1 MIRMS
6 KFLVEQDEKNTHMT
20 HIEELMFLGGVDGT
34 RQAINFLRDL
44 RDMLKGNAESAVD
57 ITVKWDGAPAIFAGV
72 DPEDGKFF
80 VAKKGLFAKTPKMY
94 KTNAD
99 IDNELSGDLA
109 KKFKIALTE
118 FSKLGIKSGVYQGD
132 MMFTKGDVKVETID
146 GQKYYTFQ
154 PNTIVYAV
162 PVNTPLGRSIA
173 KAKIGVVWHTTY
185 TGRTIQDMNASFGKD
200 ITNKFRNPSTIWM
213 DDATYRDVSGKALFN
228 AKESEKFNELLS
240 KAGRLFRSVDGEA
253 FRTIT
258 GDDELKQKVMTFVNT
273 YIRAGSS
280 FPASKQMAKD
290 LVLYLN
296 EWFQK
301 EIDKKKTEKAKD
313 SWKQKRDDLVNKVAL
328 NKNQL
333 IAMFDLMKV
342 LIEAKG
348 MVISQFD
355 KTQEL
360 DTLLRTSNGFQVTR
374 QEGFVA
380 IDKLKGGAVKLVDRL
395 EFSRANFSADIIKG
409 WER

>member
-1 MIRMS
+1 MLNLKQYI
-6 KFLVEQDEKNTHMT
+6 VEEKNTHMT

-44 RDMLKGNAESAVD
+44 RDMLKGNATSAVD

-72 DPEDGKFF
+72 DPADGKFF
-80 VAKKGLFAKTPKMY
+80 VAKKGLFNKEPKMY
-94 KTNAD
+94 KSPAD
-99 IDNELSGDLA
+99 IKADLSGELA
-109 KKFKIALTE
+109 KKFTIALTE

-132 MMFTKGDVKVETID
+132 MMFTKGDVKIETID

-162 PVNTPLGRSIA
+162 PVSTPLGRQIA

-185 TGRTIQDMNASFGKD
+185 TGSTIQNMSAAFGKG
-200 ITNKFRNPSTIWM
+200 IASKFKKTATIWM
-213 DDATYRDVSGKALFN
+213 DDATYRDISGKATFSKKELSQFDTMLSGAGKLFQKMN
-228 AKESEKFNELLS
+228 
-240 KAGRLFRSVDGEA
+240 GDA

-258 GDDELKQKVMTFVNT
+258 QDEELRQKVMTFVNT
-273 YIRAGSS
+273 YVRGSKA
-280 FPASKQMAKD
+280 FPDSNKMAIG

-313 SWKQKRDDLVNKVAL
+313 AWKERRDTLVNKVAM
-328 NKNQL
+328 NKSQL
-333 IAMFDLMKV
+333 VAMFSLMKILV
-342 LIEAKG
+342 ELKG
-348 MVISQFD
+348 MVITQLD
-355 KTQEL
+355 KTQEV
-360 DTLLRTSNGFQVTR
+360 DTLLKTAKGFQVTK

-395 EFSRANFSADIIKG
+395 EFSRANFSPEIIKG
-409 WER
+409 WQK

>member
-1 MIRMS
+1 MLNLKQYI
-6 KFLVEQDEKNTHMT
+6 VEEKNTHMT

-44 RDMLKGNAESAVD
+44 RDMLKGNATSAVD

-72 DPEDGKFF
+72 DPADGKFF
-80 VAKKGLFAKTPKMY
+80 VAKKGLFNKEPAMY
-94 KTNAD
+94 KTLAD
-99 IDNELSGDLA
+99 IKKALSGELA
-109 KKFKIALTE
+109 KKFTIALAE
-118 FSKLGIKSGVYQGD
+118 FSKLGIKKGVYQGD
-132 MMFTKGDVKVETID
+132 MMFTKGDVKIETID

-162 PVNTPLGRSIA
+162 PVSTPLGRQIA

-185 TGRTIQDMNASFGKD
+185 TGSTIQNMSAAFGKG
-200 ITNKFRNPSTIWM
+200 IVSKFKKTATIWM
-213 DDATYRDVSGKALFN
+213 DDATYRDISGKATFSKEELSQFDTMLSGAGKLFQKMN
-228 AKESEKFNELLS
+228 
-240 KAGRLFRSVDGEA
+240 GDA

-258 GDDELKQKVMTFVNT
+258 QDEELRQKVMTFVNT
-273 YIRAGSS
+273 YVRGSEA
-280 FPASKQMAKD
+280 FPDSDKMATG

-313 SWKQKRDDLVNKVAL
+313 AWKERRNILVNKVAM
-328 NKNQL
+328 NKSQL
-333 IAMFDLMKV
+333 VAMFSLMKILV
-342 LIEAKG
+342 ELKG
-348 MVISQFD
+348 MVITQLD
-355 KTQEL
+355 KTQEV
-360 DTLLRTSNGFQVTR
+360 DTLLKTAKGFQVTK

-395 EFSRANFSADIIKG
+395 EFSRANFSPDIIKG
-409 WER
+409 WQ